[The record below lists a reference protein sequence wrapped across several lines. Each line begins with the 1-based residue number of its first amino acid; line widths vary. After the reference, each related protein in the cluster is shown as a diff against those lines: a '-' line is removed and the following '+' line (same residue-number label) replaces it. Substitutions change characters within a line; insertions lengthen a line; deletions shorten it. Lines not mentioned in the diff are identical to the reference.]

1 MTVLACLK
9 DDVTLSEWEMLNF
22 RKEYEI
28 KTFGPLIIINSV
40 FDSYLKSIAPDTLAK
55 FKNIEQF
62 VKGEN

>member
-9 DDVTLSEWEMLNF
+9 DNLSVSEWEMLNF
-22 RKEYEI
+22 RKDYEI
-28 KTFGPLIIINSV
+28 KTFGPLVIINAV
-40 FDSYLKSIAPDTLAK
+40 FDFYLKSIAPDTLVK